1 MIHRINMETRK
12 IYRSVQEMRA
22 EGKKIRGLACATESW
37 SKDLGGFREIIHRSA
52 LTPELLA
59 TSDIMLN
66 VDHDT
71 SKVLA
76 RSKFGKGSLRCFI
89 TDRGLEF
96 ETEAPATQLGRD
108 MLVMLERGDY
118 SQCSFCFSL
127 PVDDE
132 GFWHRNEAGEL
143 VREISKFDRLY
154 DVSIVYD
161 PAYDATEADARSRA
175 VVSAFTHLDL
185 LEKEINSI
193 KFYEN

>member
-1 MIHRINMETRK
+1 
-12 IYRSVQEMRA
+12 
-22 EGKKIRGLACATESW
+22 
-37 SKDLGGFREIIHRSA
+37 
-52 LTPELLA
+52 
-59 TSDIMLN
+59 MLN
-66 VDHDT
+66 VDHDV

-89 TDRGLEF
+89 TERGLEF
-96 ETEAPATQLGRD
+96 ETEAPNTTLGND
-108 MLVMLERGDY
+108 MLEMLKRGDY

-127 PVDDE
+127 PSDDE

-161 PAYDATEADARSRA
+161 PAYDATEVDARSRA

-193 KFYEN
+193 KFYDK